1 MLWNQ
6 DENKYLLLGTHCL
19 VEESTISE
27 VVPQA
32 PEDVNSEAISA
43 VATTLTRSAEGEFPM
58 YVDWRGAAQ
67 I

>member
-1 MLWNQ
+1 M
-6 DENKYLLLGTHCL
+6 
-19 VEESTISE
+19 EESTISE